1 MIIHAMRS
9 MITAVVRP
17 WCQCLL
23 RISRQL
29 IPTWPPSD
37 SELDGSR
44 FRFSRRGSMLSQPVW
59 PRAYTP
65 ELYLQ
70 KCEAVFAHIEK
81 AYPERDLSIYGKD
94 TGLNQSVSL

>member
-1 MIIHAMRS
+1 M
-9 MITAVVRP
+9 P
-17 WCQCLL
+17 
-23 RISRQL
+23 
-29 IPTWPPSD
+29 
-37 SELDGSR
+37 
-44 FRFSRRGSMLSQPVW
+44 SQPVW

-81 AYPERDLSIYGKD
+81 AYPERVLSIYGKD